1 MTSLRILMQIAAH
14 KNLLVHQMDV
24 KTAYLNAPI
33 DCDIYLQQ
41 PEGYRHGNYVWKL
54 NKSLYGLKQSGRNW
68 NNVIHEFFIN
78 QNFIRSNVD
87 PCVYFI
93 KNDLNL
99 TIILIWVDDIIL
111 ASSSLEDMDKIK
123 SLLNKQFKMK
133 DLGVVNNFLGI
144 HIVQKENEIEL
155 DQSTYLH
162 KLLEKFDMKDCKPL
176 YSPCEKNPFAFN
188 NNSSETEQSD
198 Q

>member
-1 MTSLRILMQIAAH
+1 MIFICNNQ
-14 KNLLVHQMDV
+14 KV
-24 KTAYLNAPI
+24 I
-33 DCDIYLQQ
+33 DT
-41 PEGYRHGNYVWKL
+41 GNYVWRL
-54 NKSLYGLKQSGRNW
+54 NKSLYGLEQSGRNW

-111 ASSSLEDMDKIK
+111 ASSSLEDMDKIR

-133 DLGVVNNFLGI
+133 DLGIVNNFLGI

-176 YSPCEKNPFAFN
+176 YSM
-188 NNSSETEQSD
+188 
-198 Q
+198 

>member
-14 KNLLVHQMDV
+14 KNVLVHQMDV

-41 PEGYRHGNYVWKL
+41 PEGYRDVNYVWKL
-54 NKSLYGLKQSGRNW
+54 NKSLYGIKQSGRNW

-99 TIILIWVDDIIL
+99 TIILISVDDIIL

-123 SLLNKQFKMK
+123 SLLNKQFKIK

-155 DQSTYLH
+155 DQST
-162 KLLEKFDMKDCKPL
+162 
-176 YSPCEKNPFAFN
+176 
-188 NNSSETEQSD
+188 SSSSSSFV
-198 Q
+198 